1 MKIRSLVAAL
11 CCAALAASCGGGGGN
26 ASPQIPP
33 TVPTTNAPNAPA
45 GVSAT
50 VGSGTVTLSWQGVS
64 SAQSYNIYYR
74 DTPGVTKQNGTSVD
88 NVQPPETISD
98 LVNGTPYY
106 FVVTAVN
113 AAGEGNPSS
122 EIEATPE
129 LQRTKIVSGIHATPG
144 NGEITIEWD
153 SQVDA
158 TSYNLYWW
166 TDQPN
171 MKTRIADV
179 ASPYV
184 MAGLQNGTAYNFDVT
199 AANSLGE
206 GQRSPATHATPVD
219 PATGWST
226 QVRIS
231 ERFFQQSGGQS
242 EGTSITI
249 RDVAS
254 NDNGIVAVAASI
266 SSGGAGTSVP
276 SVVTF
281 HNASGQ
287 WTGPESVEP
296 GVAIAA
302 PSVCVTPAGDIFLA
316 YKRANNSIYARA
328 FRNGIWEDPFRIDSR
343 GFQYYRDS
351 VQLAGDA
358 SGNLVATWM
367 EARDLVPN
375 DPDSQVQQV
384 WTNRYDAAT
393 DSWGS
398 PTMLVESVRGVSQ
411 LSVGMSE
418 NNQAIVVWLQDT
430 LAYDPDLLDG
440 GPRQRRVFGS
450 RFDGSEWD
458 VANSLGSSSLDG
470 TRLALDVN
478 ATGSALVTSF
488 LEHYDENGVGSARV
502 EANRFDGATEQ
513 WDPPV
518 QLDDGWHNF
527 SLPVAHIDDSGH
539 AIAAW
544 GFDMILGAE
553 YDPLTATWGATG
565 PIIADGAAGDVH
577 IDADDSGRSVAFWT
591 TQNQLDGIY
600 TSTSQDGRTTW
611 GPINLLG
618 AHSDDF
624 AVSVNANGRVIVGAS
639 SRLSAHDGVYWGT
652 ESAIFISTY
661 TPPP

>member
-1 MKIRSLVAAL
+1 MKIRSLIVAL

-33 TVPTTNAPNAPA
+33 VVPPTNAPNAPA

-74 DTPGVTKQNGTSVD
+74 DTPGVTKQNGISVG

-113 AAGEGNPSS
+113 QAGEGNPSS
-122 EIEATPE
+122 EIDATPE
-129 LQRTKIVSGIHATPG
+129 LQRTKIVGGIHATPG
-144 NGEITIEWD
+144 DGEVTIEWD

-158 TSYNLYWW
+158 SSYNLYWW

-171 MKTRIADV
+171 MKTQIADV

-184 MAGLQNGTAYNFDVT
+184 MAGLQNGTTYNFDVT

-206 GQRSPATHATPVD
+206 GQRSPATRATPVD

-242 EGTSITI
+242 EGTSIAI

-254 NDNGIVAVAASI
+254 NNNGIVAVAAAI

-281 HNASGQ
+281 HNTTGQ

-302 PSVCVTPAGDIFLA
+302 PSICVTPAGDIFLA
-316 YKRANNSIYARA
+316 YKRANSSIYARA

-358 SGNLVATWM
+358 SGNLAATWM

-375 DPDSQVQQV
+375 DSDSQVQQV

-430 LAYDPDLLDG
+430 LAFDPDLLDG

-450 RFDGSEWD
+450 RFDGNEWG
-458 VANSLGSSSLDG
+458 VATSLGSSSLEG

-488 LEHYDENGVGSARV
+488 LEHYDENGIVSARV
-502 EANRFDGATEQ
+502 EANRFDAATEQ

-518 QLDDGWHNF
+518 QLDDGWHLF

-544 GFDMILGAE
+544 GFDTILGAE

-565 PIIADGAAGDVH
+565 PIIADGAAGNVH
-577 IDADDSGRSVAFWT
+577 IDADDGGRSVAFWT

-600 TSTSQDGRTTW
+600 TSTSKDGRTTW

-618 AHSDDF
+618 AHSDDI
-624 AVSVNANGRVIVGAS
+624 AISVNSNGSVFIGAS
-639 SRLSAHDGVYWGT
+639 SRLSAHDGVFWGT